1 MDTCYNFSH
10 SKAAQTRQ
18 KIMLDPTSPHREET
32 INTLLALVLAQHG
45 LMAEAEI
52 ITGGASKKL
61 PDVFF
66 KLDGLNVILE
76 GKFARQGTETA
87 AYAQASQRMIQGLAH
102 ITIAIM
108 YPEDLRH
115 VSTTEVQTALQR
127 CTFRYVILSEAGK
140 TEWLEG
146 DVTKLIADIRQAQTA
161 LLEDNLVETLAASLG
176 EVLLHAANMW
186 TKETATCEKF
196 SRLLGV
202 YPPSKETPEK
212 TQQRHATAAKIAA
225 LVLANALIFQ
235 EQLLRTHDNVQP
247 INAFL
252 DTDEIMS
259 AAQQH
264 WRWIWQQINYVPIF
278 QLAENVIEC
287 IPHASPSRNIP
298 LKNLITQA
306 LKISAKQAALRH
318 DLMGRIYHWLL
329 HEAKYL
335 GTFYTAVPTATLL
348 LKLAIGLDK
357 QRDFGDLETLKN
369 YRVTDLTCGTGT
381 LLMAAADALRDAYIR
396 RRVSDKKTLQQ
407 HDMQAFHQV
416 LMENMIFGYDVLP
429 SAVHLTAS
437 TLALLAPDVA
447 FNEMNLFVMP
457 LGMDGEHAR
466 LGSLD
471 FLDDDKV
478 QTQFSLVGD
487 HLQSI
492 RKSATKI
499 TATNATI
506 PAERFDLCV
515 MNPPFVRSVG
525 GNLLFG
531 SLPDEREQLQHELK
545 KRVKHYGASA
555 TAGLGSI
562 FVALAD
568 KYLKI
573 GGRMAF
579 VLPAALASGEAWAET
594 RDLLAQHYHLEI
606 VVSSH
611 DVEHPNFSE
620 NTDLS
625 EILFIARKLDKDEL
639 PGDTLY
645 LNLWH
650 NPRGIYRA
658 FDTVM
663 RTFSTP
669 TVALTGQGVCSLRS
683 LYGKTAETFTMSPA
697 QQRENWTG
705 ALFAQTD
712 LLRIFCQLKQEYILA
727 VPAQTPVKLGL
738 CQLQELGSL
747 GYDRRDIHDAF
758 TVSTDEWSPYSA
770 FWGHSSKQVV
780 CMQQNPNGFLYPR
793 SIAAEG
799 RRLKNPQQVWSK
811 SGSLLLIERV
821 RFNSHKLLGVNFE
834 KPVLGNTWWTFQP
847 KDSQWTKEQQKVLAL
862 WLNSSI
868 AITLVFGHRVITE
881 GAWVQMK
888 KPAWEKMPV
897 LNVQQLARPELEKLA
912 QVYDRLKDKELQAIA
927 KLAQD
932 KVRQAIDDA
941 FSEVLN
947 LPNLSTLRELL
958 AREPGLTGKG
968 LYVPVS
974 YPPTQKKSAKR
985 NLEK

>member
-1 MDTCYNFSH
+1 
-10 SKAAQTRQ
+10 
-18 KIMLDPTSPHREET
+18 MLDPTSPHREET

-76 GKFARQGTETA
+76 GKFARQGTEAA

-115 VSTTEVQTALQR
+115 VATSEVQTALQR
-127 CTFRYVILSEAGK
+127 CTFRYMILSETGE

-186 TKETATCEKF
+186 TNETATCEKF

-235 EQLLRTHDNVQP
+235 EQLLRTHDNVKP

-252 DTDEIMS
+252 DADEIMN

-298 LKNLITQA
+298 FKNLIAQA

-396 RRVSDKKTLQQ
+396 RRVSDKKSLQQ

-457 LGMDGEHAR
+457 LGMDGEQAR

-492 RKSATKI
+492 RQSATKI

-545 KRVKHYGASA
+545 NRVKHYGASA

-568 KYLKI
+568 KYLKN

-594 RDLLAQHYHLEI
+594 RDLLASRYHLEI

-625 EILFIARKLDKDEL
+625 EILFIARKLDKDEM

-669 TVALTGQGVCSLRS
+669 TVALTGQEVCSLRS

-727 VPAQTPVKLGL
+727 IPAQMPTVLRL
-738 CQLQELGSL
+738 CQLQTLVSL
-747 GYDRRDIHDAF
+747 GPDQRRVHDGF
-758 TVSTDEWSPYSA
+758 RHSTDEWSPYSG
-770 FWGHSSKQVV
+770 FWNHESKTVTTIEQT
-780 CMQQNPNGFLYPR
+780 PNVFLNIWQDSPR
-793 SIAAEG
+793 GSHYGAHLWKRSGTLLVAE
-799 RRLKNPQQVWSK
+799 RLRLNT
-811 SGSLLLIERV
+811 
-821 RFNSHKLLGVNFE
+821 HKLISINLS
-834 KPVLGNTWWTFQP
+834 KPVLCNSWWALDCQHL
-847 KDSQWTKEQQKVLAL
+847 SEQQKQVLAL
-862 WLNSSI
+862 WLNSSL
-868 AITLVFGHRVITE
+868 AILLLFGHRVITE
-881 GAWVQMK
+881 GAWIKLKQ
-888 KPAWEKMPV
+888 PAWEKMPV
-897 LNVQQLARPELEKLA
+897 LNVQQLTQPELKKLA
-912 QVYDRLKDKELQAIA
+912 KVYDTLKNKELQAIA
-927 KLAQD
+927 KLDQD

-985 NLEK
+985 NLGK